1 MDFRK
6 AGATNRTLF
15 GACAPLLRGTG
26 KGVFMMAVSQALP
39 IVVLRPVLVC
49 SLVLLYLVQPTL
61 GLMALSTVGGIVL
74 GQWWN
79 ALSPRSRG

>member
-6 AGATNRTLF
+6 AGATNRTLG

-26 KGVFMMAVSQALP
+26 KGGFMMAVSQSLP
-39 IVVLRPVLVC
+39 IVVLRPFLVC
-49 SLVLLYLVQPTL
+49 SLVLLYLMQPTL

-74 GQWWN
+74 GQRWN